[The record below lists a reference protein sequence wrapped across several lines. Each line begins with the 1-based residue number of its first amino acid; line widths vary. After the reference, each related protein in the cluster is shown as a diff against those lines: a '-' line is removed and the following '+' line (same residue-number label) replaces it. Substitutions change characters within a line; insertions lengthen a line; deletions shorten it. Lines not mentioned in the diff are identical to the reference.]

1 MSKFKPT
8 DDQKKA
14 IETRGKNIIVSA
26 AAGSGK
32 TRVLVDRVISFMI
45 EEKIPIKNMI
55 IVTFTNKASVEMKD
69 RIREKLN
76 DLLKEENTDKIFIK
90 NQIKSIN
97 DAFIKTLHSFCAD
110 MLREN
115 FYLADNLSPSFKIAA
130 DSKQALLRK
139 DSIDE
144 LFESEYGKND
154 GEFINFLYNF
164 GSNRSDDDAK
174 TIILDLYDF
183 SKSQIDPHKWLEDK
197 TSSNFDFE
205 KFKTYIKERVENI
218 IKSARNLEI
227 FIKERSMRD
236 KYVEMIESDLNFFE
250 NIESSIEEK
259 PWDDIIEIFGKSL
272 SRMVTMSKK
281 QDDSN
286 ENLYVKAKKNAY
298 KDEFNLIKDLIR
310 NTDSITRGF
319 FDPLEDKILK
329 ELKYLVFSFEDIYT
343 KKKREENYLD
353 FSDMEHEFI
362 NLLGNEEL
370 NQKLKK
376 QFKYIFFDEY
386 QDSNDIQ
393 NYIVEKLKN
402 DNNLFFV
409 GDVKQSI
416 YGFRNA
422 RPELF
427 LEKLESYE
435 NDENSLRINLSKNFR
450 TDKDLIDFNN
460 YIFERLMTRENSDI
474 AYKDDG
480 HRLNYHFEFDE
491 NYPKVSIKALS
502 KNLNEEAYLV
512 KEINNLIKTGLEYK
526 DIAILLRAS
535 SKAYLYENE
544 LKKAGIPFS
553 SDISKVSFETVEV
566 EFFINILKYI
576 ANPNDDISLIS
587 VLRSEIFNF
596 SEDDLAEISLSSN
609 KSYFYQKFKSYGEE
623 NEDHLSQK
631 ISDFNTIFTDFSY
644 ILNFSNMYDFA
655 NFIFENSGLYDFLK
669 ARDRADERIKNIEAF
684 IELMDDYDKN
694 NENSLFGFLTYI
706 DNLKNQKKD
715 NLKASRNLS
724 DEENLVRIMTIHK
737 SKGLEFKAVI
747 LPDFSKRFN
756 TRDNSKDMVLDKNLG
771 IGINI
776 ADWENKIKIS
786 SIKRDLILEKSNLN
800 DKKEEMRVLY
810 VALTRAERKISIIG
824 KKDLNEKG
832 LENILNANSLLDLSS
847 YMDWIL
853 KILCNDKI
861 MGDFVDVDFKTDA
874 FNKGFLNIE
883 YVEEFEEN
891 LHEDLTDI
899 NKIINSDTYNEK
911 IYENI
916 EEIFNFSYKNKENIN
931 KSLKKSVTEIAKNYD
946 LSNEGYEK
954 SSFDQK
960 ENSYDFRRPSFE
972 EIKLSPTD
980 KGSLIH
986 KIFQELEV
994 KSYDLNSLEKEINKL
1009 IDLGKIKKEYLSY
1022 INFEN
1027 ILGFFNSEIIQNLI
1041 KKSPKI
1047 RKEESFLRKI
1057 DDYYVNG
1064 QIDIMFEFKDEIILM
1079 DFKTDSIKRE
1089 GFYDKQVEIYKDS
1102 IEEALDKKVI
1112 SSYIYWYNF
1121 KEFEQVNKNHH

>member
-32 TRVLVDRVISFMI
+32 TRVLVDRVISLII

-76 DLLKEENTDKIFIK
+76 DLLKEEKSDKIFIK

-115 FYLADNLSPSFKIAA
+115 FYLSDNLSPSFKIAA

-139 DSIDE
+139 DAIDE
-144 LFESEYGKND
+144 LFESEYEKNHGD
-154 GEFINFLYNF
+154 FINFLHNF

-174 TIILDLYDF
+174 KIILDLYDF

-197 TSSNFDFE
+197 TSSKFDFE
-205 KFKTYIKERVENI
+205 KFKTYVKERVENI

-236 KYVEMIESDLNFFE
+236 KYVEIIESDLNFFE
-250 NIESSIEEK
+250 NIKNSIEEK

-272 SRMVTMSKK
+272 SRMVTISKK
-281 QDDSN
+281 LDDPN
-286 ENLYVKAKKNAY
+286 ENSYVKSKKNAY

-329 ELKYLVFSFEDIYT
+329 ELKYLVFSFEVIYT

-362 NLLGNEEL
+362 NLLENEEL

-402 DNNLFFV
+402 ENNLFFV

-427 LEKLESYE
+427 LEKLNSYE
-435 NDENSLRINLSKNFR
+435 EDENSLRINLSKNFR

-474 AYKDDG
+474 AYKDDN

-512 KEINNLIKTGLEYK
+512 KEINNLVNSGLEYK

-576 ANPNDDISLIS
+576 ANPNDDISLLS

-609 KSYFYQKFKSYGEE
+609 KSYFYQKFKAYGEE
-623 NEDHLSQK
+623 NEDDLSQK

-756 TRDNSKDMVLDKNLG
+756 TRDNSKDMVLDKDLG

-861 MGDFVDVDFKTDA
+861 ISDFVDVDFKTDV

-891 LHEDLTDI
+891 LEEDLTDI
-899 NKIINSDTYNEK
+899 NKIINSDTYNKK
-911 IYENI
+911 IYKNI
-916 EEIFNFSYKNKENIN
+916 EEIFEFSYKNKENIN

-960 ENSYDFRRPSFE
+960 ENSYDFRRPNFE

-1027 ILGFFNSEIIQNLI
+1027 ILGFFNSEIIQNLM

>member
-14 IETRGKNIIVSA
+14 IETRGENIIVSA

-32 TRVLVDRVISFMI
+32 TRVLVDRVISLMI

-76 DLLKEENTDKIFIK
+76 ELLKEENTDKIFIK

-115 FYLADNLSPSFKIAA
+115 FYLSDNLSPSFKIAA

-144 LFESEYGKND
+144 LFENEYEKND
-154 GEFINFLYNF
+154 GEFINLLHNF

-197 TSSNFDFE
+197 TISNFDFE
-205 KFKTYIKERVENI
+205 KFKTYVKERVENI

-281 QDDSN
+281 QDDPK
-286 ENLYVKAKKNAY
+286 ENSFVKAKKNAY

-310 NTDSITRGF
+310 NTDSLTRGF

-329 ELKYLVFSFEDIYT
+329 ELKYLVFFFEEIYT

-370 NQKLKK
+370 NHKLKK

-386 QDSNDIQ
+386 QDSIDIQ

-427 LEKLESYE
+427 LEKLNSYE

-460 YIFERLMTRENSDI
+460 YIFERLMTRKNSDI

-512 KEINNLIKTGLEYK
+512 KEINNLVNSGLEYK

-576 ANPNDDISLIS
+576 ANPNDDISLLS

-609 KSYFYQKFKSYGEE
+609 KSYFYQKFKAYEEE
-623 NEDHLSQK
+623 NEDDLSQK

-684 IELMDDYDKN
+684 IDLMDDYDKN

-756 TRDNSKDMVLDKNLG
+756 TRDNSKDMVLDKDLG

-832 LENILNANSLLDLSS
+832 LENILNANSLLDLST

-861 MGDFVDVDFKTDA
+861 MSDFLDIDFKTDA
-874 FNKGFLNIE
+874 FNKGFLDIE

-899 NKIINSDTYNEK
+899 NKIINSDTYNKK
-911 IYENI
+911 IYKNI

-960 ENSYDFRRPSFE
+960 ENSYDFRRPNFE

-1057 DDYYVNG
+1057 DDFYVNG

>member
-32 TRVLVDRVISFMI
+32 TRVLVDRVISLMV

-76 DLLKEENTDKIFIK
+76 DLLKEEKSDKIFIK

-115 FYLADNLSPSFKIAA
+115 FYLSDNLSPSFKIAA

-139 DSIDE
+139 DAIDE
-144 LFESEYGKND
+144 LFEKEYENNHN
-154 GEFINFLYNF
+154 EFINFLHNF

-174 TIILDLYDF
+174 KIILDLYDF

-197 TSSNFDFE
+197 TSTNFDFE
-205 KFKTYIKERVENI
+205 KFKAYIKKRVENI
-218 IKSARNLEI
+218 LSSANDLEI

-236 KYVEMIESDLNFFE
+236 KYVEMIESDVNFFE
-250 NIESSIEEK
+250 NIKNSIEEK

-272 SRMVTMSKK
+272 SRMVTISKK
-281 QDDSN
+281 LDNPN
-286 ENLYVKAKKNAY
+286 ENSYVKTKKNAY

-319 FDPLEDKILK
+319 FDPLEEKILK
-329 ELKYLVFSFEDIYT
+329 ELKYLVFSFEEIYT

-362 NLLGNEEL
+362 NLLENEEL
-370 NQKLKK
+370 TNKLKK

-402 DNNLFFV
+402 ENNLFFV

-422 RPELF
+422 RAELF
-427 LEKLESYE
+427 LEKLDSYE

-474 AYKDDG
+474 AYKDDN

-491 NYPKVSIKALS
+491 KYPKVSIKALS

-512 KEINNLIKTGLEYK
+512 KEINNLVNSGLEYK

-576 ANPNDDISLIS
+576 ANPNDDISLLS

-609 KSYFYQKFKSYGEE
+609 KSYFYQKFKAYEEE
-623 NEDHLSQK
+623 NKDGLSQK

-747 LPDFSKRFN
+747 LLDFSKRFN
-756 TRDNSKDMVLDKNLG
+756 TRDNSKDMVLDKDLG

-832 LENILNANSLLDLSS
+832 LENILNANSLLVLSS

-853 KILCNDKI
+853 KILCYDKI
-861 MGDFVDVDFKTDA
+861 MSDFVDIDFKTDA

-891 LHEDLTDI
+891 SHEDLTDI

-911 IYENI
+911 IYKNI

-960 ENSYDFRRPSFE
+960 ENSHDFRRPNFE

-1027 ILGFFNSEIIQNLI
+1027 ILGFFNSEIIQNLM

-1057 DDYYVNG
+1057 DDFYVNG
-1064 QIDIMFEFKDEIILM
+1064 QIDIMFEFKNEIVLM

-1102 IEEALDKKVI
+1102 IEEALGKKVI

>member
-32 TRVLVDRVISFMI
+32 TRVLVDRVISLMV

-76 DLLKEENTDKIFIK
+76 DLLKEEKSDKIFIK

-115 FYLADNLSPSFKIAA
+115 FYLSDNLSPSFKIAA

-139 DSIDE
+139 DAIDE
-144 LFESEYGKND
+144 LFEKEYEKNH
-154 GEFINFLYNF
+154 GEFINFLHNF

-174 TIILDLYDF
+174 KIILDLYDF

-205 KFKTYIKERVENI
+205 KFKAYIKKRIENI
-218 IKSARNLEI
+218 LSSAKDLEI

-250 NIESSIEEK
+250 YIKNSIDEK
-259 PWDDIIEIFGKSL
+259 SWDYIIEIFGKSL

-281 QDDSN
+281 NDDPN

-329 ELKYLVFSFEDIYT
+329 ELKYLVFSFEEIYT

-362 NLLGNEEL
+362 NLLENEEL
-370 NQKLKK
+370 TNKLKK

-402 DNNLFFV
+402 ENNLFFV

-422 RPELF
+422 RAELF
-427 LEKLESYE
+427 LEKLDSYE
-435 NDENSLRINLSKNFR
+435 KDENSLRINLSKNFR

-474 AYKDDG
+474 AYKDDN

-512 KEINNLIKTGLEYK
+512 KEINNLVNSGLEYK

-576 ANPNDDISLIS
+576 ANPNDDISLLS

-609 KSYFYQKFKSYGEE
+609 KSYFYQKFKDYEEE
-623 NEDHLSQK
+623 NEGGLSQK

-684 IELMDDYDKN
+684 IDLMDDYDKN

-724 DEENLVRIMTIHK
+724 DDENLVRIMTIHK

-756 TRDNSKDMVLDKNLG
+756 TRDNSKDIVLDKDLG

-861 MGDFVDVDFKTDA
+861 MSDFVDVDFKTDA
-874 FNKGFLNIE
+874 FNKGFLDIE

-891 LHEDLTDI
+891 SHEDLTDI

-911 IYENI
+911 IYKNI

-960 ENSYDFRRPSFE
+960 EISYDFRRPNFE

-994 KSYDLNSLEKEINKL
+994 KSYDLHSLEKEINRL
-1009 IDLGKIKKEYLSY
+1009 IDLGKIKKDYLSY

-1027 ILGFFNSEIIQNLI
+1027 ILGFFNSEIIKNII

-1057 DDYYVNG
+1057 DNFYVNG
-1064 QIDIMFEFKDEIILM
+1064 QIDIMFEFKDEIVLM

-1102 IEEALDKKVI
+1102 IEEALGNKVT

>member
-1 MSKFKPT
+1 
-8 DDQKKA
+8 
-14 IETRGKNIIVSA
+14 
-26 AAGSGK
+26 
-32 TRVLVDRVISFMI
+32 
-45 EEKIPIKNMI
+45 
-55 IVTFTNKASVEMKD
+55 
-69 RIREKLN
+69 
-76 DLLKEENTDKIFIK
+76 
-90 NQIKSIN
+90 
-97 DAFIKTLHSFCAD
+97 
-110 MLREN
+110 
-115 FYLADNLSPSFKIAA
+115 
-130 DSKQALLRK
+130 
-139 DSIDE
+139 
-144 LFESEYGKND
+144 
-154 GEFINFLYNF
+154 
-164 GSNRSDDDAK
+164 
-174 TIILDLYDF
+174 
-183 SKSQIDPHKWLEDK
+183 
-197 TSSNFDFE
+197 
-205 KFKTYIKERVENI
+205 
-218 IKSARNLEI
+218 
-227 FIKERSMRD
+227 
-236 KYVEMIESDLNFFE
+236 
-250 NIESSIEEK
+250 
-259 PWDDIIEIFGKSL
+259 
-272 SRMVTMSKK
+272 
-281 QDDSN
+281 
-286 ENLYVKAKKNAY
+286 
-298 KDEFNLIKDLIR
+298 
-310 NTDSITRGF
+310 
-319 FDPLEDKILK
+319 
-329 ELKYLVFSFEDIYT
+329 
-343 KKKREENYLD
+343 
-353 FSDMEHEFI
+353 DMEHEFI
-362 NLLGNEEL
+362 NLLENEEL

-393 NYIVEKLKN
+393 NYIVDKLKN
-402 DNNLFFV
+402 ENNLFFV

-427 LEKLESYE
+427 LEKLNSYE
-435 NDENSLRINLSKNFR
+435 EDENSLRINLSKNFR

-460 YIFERLMTRENSDI
+460 YIFERLMTRKNSDI

-553 SDISKVSFETVEV
+553 SDISKVSFKTVEV

-576 ANPNDDISLIS
+576 ANPNDDISLLS

-596 SEDDLAEISLSSN
+596 SENDLAEISLSSS
-609 KSYFYQKFKSYGEE
+609 KSYFYQKFKAYEEE
-623 NEDHLSQK
+623 NEDDLSQK

-669 ARDRADERIKNIEAF
+669 ARDRGDERIKNIEAF

-756 TRDNSKDMVLDKNLG
+756 TRDNSKDMVLDKDLG

-832 LENILNANSLLDLSS
+832 IENILNANSLLDLSS

-853 KILCNDKI
+853 KILCDDKV
-861 MGDFVDVDFKTDA
+861 MSDFVDVDFKTDA

-891 LHEDLTDI
+891 LEEDLTDI

-911 IYENI
+911 IYKNI
-916 EEIFNFSYKNKENIN
+916 EEIFDFSYKNKENIN
-931 KSLKKSVTEIAKNYD
+931 KSLKKSVTEIAKHYD

-960 ENSYDFRRPSFE
+960 ENSYDFRRPNFE

-1009 IDLGKIKKEYLSY
+1009 IGLGKIKKEYLSY
-1022 INFEN
+1022 
-1027 ILGFFNSEIIQNLI
+1027 
-1041 KKSPKI
+1041 
-1047 RKEESFLRKI
+1047 
-1057 DDYYVNG
+1057 
-1064 QIDIMFEFKDEIILM
+1064 
-1079 DFKTDSIKRE
+1079 
-1089 GFYDKQVEIYKDS
+1089 
-1102 IEEALDKKVI
+1102 
-1112 SSYIYWYNF
+1112 
-1121 KEFEQVNKNHH
+1121 

>member
-32 TRVLVDRVISFMI
+32 TRVLVDRVISLMI

-76 DLLKEENTDKIFIK
+76 DLLKEEKSDKIFIK

-115 FYLADNLSPSFKIAA
+115 FYLSENLSPSFKIAA

-139 DSIDE
+139 DAIDE
-144 LFESEYGKND
+144 LFEKEYEKNH
-154 GEFINFLYNF
+154 GEFINFLHNF

-174 TIILDLYDF
+174 KIILDLYDF

-205 KFKTYIKERVENI
+205 KFKAYIKKRIENI
-218 IKSARNLEI
+218 LSSAKDLEI

-236 KYVEMIESDLNFFE
+236 KYVEMIESDVNFFE
-250 NIESSIEEK
+250 NIKNSIEEK
-259 PWDDIIEIFGKSL
+259 HWDDIIEIFGKSL
-272 SRMVTMSKK
+272 SRMVTISKK
-281 QDDSN
+281 LDDPN
-286 ENLYVKAKKNAY
+286 ENSFVKTKKNAY

-329 ELKYLVFSFEDIYT
+329 ELKYLVFSFEEIYT

-362 NLLGNEEL
+362 NLLENEEL
-370 NQKLKK
+370 TNKLKK

-402 DNNLFFV
+402 ENNLFFV

-422 RPELF
+422 RAELF
-427 LEKLESYE
+427 LEKLDTYE
-435 NDENSLRINLSKNFR
+435 KDENSLRINLSKNFR

-474 AYKDDG
+474 AYKDDN

-491 NYPKVSIKALS
+491 KYPKVAIKALS

-512 KEINNLIKTGLEYK
+512 KEINNLVNSGLEYK

-576 ANPNDDISLIS
+576 ANPNDDISLLS

-609 KSYFYQKFKSYGEE
+609 KSYFYQKFKDYEEE

-684 IELMDDYDKN
+684 IDLMDDYDKN

-724 DEENLVRIMTIHK
+724 DDENLVRIMTIHK

-756 TRDNSKDMVLDKNLG
+756 TRDNSKDMVLDKDLG

-824 KKDLNEKG
+824 KKDLNERG
-832 LENILNANSLLDLSS
+832 LENILNANSLLDLST

-853 KILCNDKI
+853 KILCDDKI
-861 MGDFVDVDFKTDA
+861 MSDFVDVDFKTDA

-891 LHEDLTDI
+891 SHEDLTDI
-899 NKIINSDTYNEK
+899 NKIINSDTYNKK
-911 IYENI
+911 IYKNI
-916 EEIFNFSYKNKENIN
+916 EDVFNFSYKNKENIN

-946 LSNEGYEK
+946 LSNEGYDK

-960 ENSYDFRRPSFE
+960 ENSYDFRRPNFE

-1027 ILGFFNSEIIQNLI
+1027 ILGFFNSEIIQNLM

-1064 QIDIMFEFKDEIILM
+1064 QIDIMFESQNEIVLM

-1102 IEEALDKKVI
+1102 IEEALGKKVI

>member
-14 IETRGKNIIVSA
+14 IESRGKNIIVSA

-32 TRVLVDRVISFMI
+32 TRVLVDRVISLMV

-76 DLLKEENTDKIFIK
+76 ELLKEGNSDKIFIK

-115 FYLADNLSPSFKIAA
+115 FYLSDNLSPSFKIAA

-139 DSIDE
+139 DAIDE
-144 LFESEYGKND
+144 LFEKEYEKNH
-154 GEFINFLYNF
+154 GEFINFLHNF

-174 TIILDLYDF
+174 KIILDLYDF

-205 KFKTYIKERVENI
+205 KFKAYVKERVENI

-250 NIESSIEEK
+250 NIRDSIDEK
-259 PWDDIIEIFGKSL
+259 PWEDIIEIFGKSL
-272 SRMVTMSKK
+272 SRMVTISKK
-281 QDDSN
+281 LDDPN

-319 FDPLEDKILK
+319 FDPLEEKILK
-329 ELKYLVFSFEDIYT
+329 ELKYLVFSFEEIYT

-362 NLLGNEEL
+362 NLLENEEL
-370 NQKLKK
+370 TNKLKK

-402 DNNLFFV
+402 ENNLFFV

-427 LEKLESYE
+427 LEKLKSYE

-474 AYKDDG
+474 AYKDDN

-512 KEINNLIKTGLEYK
+512 KEINNLVNSGLEYK

-576 ANPNDDISLIS
+576 ANPNDDISLLS

-609 KSYFYQKFKSYGEE
+609 KSYFYQKFKDYEEE
-623 NEDHLSQK
+623 NEGGLSQK

-684 IELMDDYDKN
+684 IDLMDDYDKN

-724 DEENLVRIMTIHK
+724 DEENVVRIMTIHK

-756 TRDNSKDMVLDKNLG
+756 TRDKSKDMVLDKDLG

-776 ADWENKIKIS
+776 ADWENKVKIS

-832 LENILNANSLLDLSS
+832 LENILNANSLLDLST

-861 MGDFVDVDFKTDA
+861 MSDFIDIDFKTDA
-874 FNKGFLNIE
+874 FKKGFLDIE

-891 LHEDLTDI
+891 SHEDLTDI

-911 IYENI
+911 IYKNI
-916 EEIFNFSYKNKENIN
+916 EDVFNFSYKNKENIN

-960 ENSYDFRRPSFE
+960 EISYDFRRPNFE

-994 KSYDLNSLEKEINKL
+994 KSYDLNSLEKEINRL

-1022 INFEN
+1022 INYEN

-1057 DDYYVNG
+1057 DDFYVNG
-1064 QIDIMFEFKDEIILM
+1064 QIDIMFEFKDEIVLM

-1102 IEEALDKKVI
+1102 IEEALGKKVI

>member
-32 TRVLVDRVISFMI
+32 TRVLVDRVISLMI
-45 EEKIPIKNMI
+45 EEKVPIKNMI

-76 DLLKEENTDKIFIK
+76 DLLKEEKSDKIFIK

-115 FYLADNLSPSFKIAA
+115 FYLSENLSPSFKIAA

-139 DSIDE
+139 DAIDE
-144 LFESEYGKND
+144 LFEKEYEKNH
-154 GEFINFLYNF
+154 GEFINFLHNF

-174 TIILDLYDF
+174 KIILDLYDF

-205 KFKTYIKERVENI
+205 KFKAYIKKRIENI
-218 IKSARNLEI
+218 LSSAKDLEI

-236 KYVEMIESDLNFFE
+236 KYVEMIESDVNFFE
-250 NIESSIEEK
+250 NIKSSIDEK
-259 PWDDIIEIFGKSL
+259 SWDDLIDIFGKSL
-272 SRMVTMSKK
+272 SRMVTISKK
-281 QDDSN
+281 QDDPK
-286 ENLYVKAKKNAY
+286 ENSYVKAKKNAY
-298 KDEFNLIKDLIR
+298 KDEFNLIKDLVR

-319 FDPLEDKILK
+319 FDPLEEKILK
-329 ELKYLVFSFEDIYT
+329 ELKYLVFSFEDIYK

-362 NLLGNEEL
+362 NLLENEEL

-427 LEKLESYE
+427 LEKLDSYE
-435 NDENSLRINLSKNFR
+435 DDENSLRINLSKNFR

-502 KNLNEEAYLV
+502 KNLNEETYLV
-512 KEINNLIKTGLEYK
+512 KEINNLINSGLEYK

-576 ANPNDDISLIS
+576 ANPNDDISLLS

-609 KSYFYQKFKSYGEE
+609 KSYFYQKFKAFEEE
-623 NEDHLSQK
+623 NEDGLSQK

-684 IELMDDYDKN
+684 IDLMDDYDKN

-756 TRDNSKDMVLDKNLG
+756 NRDNSKDMVLDKDLG

-832 LENILNANSLLDLSS
+832 LENVINANSLLDLST

-853 KILCNDKI
+853 KILCDDKI
-861 MGDFVDVDFKTDA
+861 MSDFVDVDFKTDA
-874 FNKGFLNIE
+874 FNKGFLDIE

-891 LHEDLTDI
+891 LQEDLTDI

-911 IYENI
+911 IYKNI
-916 EEIFNFSYKNKENIN
+916 EEIFDFSYKNKENIN

-960 ENSYDFRRPSFE
+960 EISYDFRRPNFE

-1027 ILGFFNSEIIQNLI
+1027 ILGFFNSEIIQNLMKI
-1041 KKSPKI
+1041 SPKI

-1057 DDYYVNG
+1057 DDFYVNG
-1064 QIDIMFEFKDEIILM
+1064 QIDIMFEFQNEIVLM

>member
-32 TRVLVDRVISFMI
+32 TRVLVDRVISLII

-76 DLLKEENTDKIFIK
+76 DLLKEEKSDKIFIK

-115 FYLADNLSPSFKIAA
+115 FYLSDNLSPSFKIAA

-139 DSIDE
+139 DAIDE
-144 LFESEYGKND
+144 LFESEYEKNHGD
-154 GEFINFLYNF
+154 FINFLHNF

-174 TIILDLYDF
+174 KIILDLYDF

-197 TSSNFDFE
+197 TSSKFDFE
-205 KFKTYIKERVENI
+205 KFKTYVKERVENI

-236 KYVEMIESDLNFFE
+236 KYVEIIESDLNFFE
-250 NIESSIEEK
+250 NIKNSIEEK

-272 SRMVTMSKK
+272 SRMVTISKK
-281 QDDSN
+281 LDDPN
-286 ENLYVKAKKNAY
+286 ENSYVKSKKNAY

-329 ELKYLVFSFEDIYT
+329 ELKYLVFSFEVIYT

-362 NLLGNEEL
+362 NLLENEEL

-402 DNNLFFV
+402 ENNLFFV

-427 LEKLESYE
+427 LEKLNSYE
-435 NDENSLRINLSKNFR
+435 EDENSLRINLSKNFR

-474 AYKDDG
+474 AYKDDN

-576 ANPNDDISLIS
+576 ANPNDDISLLS

-596 SEDDLAEISLSSN
+596 SEDDLAVISLSAK
-609 KSYFYQKFKSYGEE
+609 KSYFYQKFKAYEEE
-623 NEDHLSQK
+623 NEDDLSQK

-669 ARDRADERIKNIEAF
+669 ARDRGDERIKNIEAF
-684 IELMDDYDKN
+684 IDLMDDYDKN

-756 TRDNSKDMVLDKNLG
+756 TRDNSKDMVLDKDLG

-853 KILCNDKI
+853 KILCDDKI
-861 MGDFVDVDFKTDA
+861 MSDFVDVDFKTDA
-874 FNKGFLNIE
+874 FNKGFLNIK

-891 LHEDLTDI
+891 LEEDLTDI

-911 IYENI
+911 IYRNL
-916 EEIFNFSYKNKENIN
+916 EEVFNFSYKNKENIN

-960 ENSYDFRRPSFE
+960 EISYDFRSPNFE

-980 KGSLIH
+980 RGSLIH

-994 KSYDLNSLEKEINKL
+994 KSYNLNSLEKEINKL
-1009 IDLGKIKKEYLSY
+1009 IDFGKIKKEYLSY
-1022 INFEN
+1022 INYEN
-1027 ILGFFNSEIIQNLI
+1027 ILGFFNSKIIQNLI
-1041 KKSPKI
+1041 KKSPNI

-1057 DDYYVNG
+1057 DNFYVNG
-1064 QIDIMFEFKDEIILM
+1064 QIDIMFEYEDEIVLM

-1089 GFYDKQVEIYKDS
+1089 GFYDKQLEIYKDS
-1102 IEEALDKKVI
+1102 IEEALGKKVI

-1121 KEFEQVNKNHH
+1121 KEFEQVNKIHH

>member
-32 TRVLVDRVISFMI
+32 TRVLVDRVISLMV

-76 DLLKEENTDKIFIK
+76 DLLKEEKSDKIFIK

-115 FYLADNLSPSFKIAA
+115 FYLSDNLSPSFKIAA

-139 DSIDE
+139 DAIDE
-144 LFESEYGKND
+144 LFEKEYEKNH
-154 GEFINFLYNF
+154 GEFINFLHNF

-174 TIILDLYDF
+174 KIILDLYDF
-183 SKSQIDPHKWLEDK
+183 SKSQIDPHKWLEEK

-205 KFKTYIKERVENI
+205 KFKSYIKKRIENI
-218 IKSARNLEI
+218 LSSAKNLEI

-236 KYVEMIESDLNFFE
+236 KYVEMIESDVNFFE
-250 NIESSIEEK
+250 NIKDSIDEK

-272 SRMVTMSKK
+272 SRMVTISKK
-281 QDDSN
+281 LDDPN
-286 ENLYVKAKKNAY
+286 ENSYVKTKKNAY

-329 ELKYLVFSFEDIYT
+329 ELKYLVFSFEEIYT

-362 NLLGNEEL
+362 NLLENEEL
-370 NQKLKK
+370 TNKLKK

-402 DNNLFFV
+402 ENNLFFV

-422 RPELF
+422 RAELF
-427 LEKLESYE
+427 LEKLDSYE
-435 NDENSLRINLSKNFR
+435 KDGNSLRINLSKNFR

-460 YIFERLMTRENSDI
+460 YIFERLMRRENSDI
-474 AYKDDG
+474 AYKDDN

-491 NYPKVSIKALS
+491 KYPKVSIKALS

-512 KEINNLIKTGLEYK
+512 KEINNLVNSGLEYK

-576 ANPNDDISLIS
+576 ANPNDDISLLS

-609 KSYFYQKFKSYGEE
+609 KSYFYQKFKAYEEE
-623 NEDHLSQK
+623 NKDDLSQK

-684 IELMDDYDKN
+684 IDLMDDYDKN

-756 TRDNSKDMVLDKNLG
+756 TRDNSKDMVLDKDLG

-832 LENILNANSLLDLSS
+832 LENILNANSLLVLSS

-853 KILCNDKI
+853 KILCYDKI
-861 MGDFVDVDFKTDA
+861 MSDFVDIDFKTDA

-891 LHEDLTDI
+891 SHEDLTDI

-911 IYENI
+911 IYKNI

-960 ENSYDFRRPSFE
+960 ENSHDFRRPNFE

-1027 ILGFFNSEIIQNLI
+1027 ILGFFNSEIIQNLM

-1057 DDYYVNG
+1057 DDFYVNG
-1064 QIDIMFEFKDEIILM
+1064 QIDIMFEFKNEIVLM

-1102 IEEALDKKVI
+1102 IEEALGKKVI

>member
-32 TRVLVDRVISFMI
+32 TRVLVDRVISLMV

-76 DLLKEENTDKIFIK
+76 DLLKEEKSDKIFIK

-115 FYLADNLSPSFKIAA
+115 FYLSENLSPSFKIAA

-139 DSIDE
+139 DAIDE
-144 LFESEYGKND
+144 LFEKEYEKNH
-154 GEFINFLYNF
+154 GEFINFLHNF

-174 TIILDLYDF
+174 KIILDLYDF

-205 KFKTYIKERVENI
+205 KFKTYVKERVENI

-250 NIESSIEEK
+250 NIRDSIDEK
-259 PWDDIIEIFGKSL
+259 FWDDIIEIFGKSL

-281 QDDSN
+281 QDNPN

-310 NTDSITRGF
+310 NTDSLTRGF
-319 FDPLEDKILK
+319 FDPLEEKILK
-329 ELKYLVFSFEDIYT
+329 ELKYLVFSFEEIYT

-362 NLLGNEEL
+362 NLLENEEL
-370 NQKLKK
+370 TNKLKK

-402 DNNLFFV
+402 ENNLFFV

-422 RPELF
+422 RAELF
-427 LEKLESYE
+427 LEKLDSYE
-435 NDENSLRINLSKNFR
+435 KDENSLRINLSKNFR

-474 AYKDDG
+474 AYKDDN

-491 NYPKVSIKALS
+491 KYPKVSIKALS

-512 KEINNLIKTGLEYK
+512 KEINNLVNSGLEYK

-576 ANPNDDISLIS
+576 ANPNDDICLLS

-609 KSYFYQKFKSYGEE
+609 KSYFYQKFKAYEEE
-623 NEDHLSQK
+623 NKDGLSQK

-684 IELMDDYDKN
+684 IDLMDDYDKN

-756 TRDNSKDMVLDKNLG
+756 TRDNSKDMVLDKDLG

-832 LENILNANSLLDLSS
+832 LENILNANSLLDLST

-861 MGDFVDVDFKTDA
+861 MSDFVDVDFKTDA

-891 LHEDLTDI
+891 SHEDLTDI
-899 NKIINSDTYNEK
+899 NKIINSDTYNK
-911 IYENI
+911 TIYKNI
-916 EEIFNFSYKNKENIN
+916 EDVFNFSYKNKENIN

-960 ENSYDFRRPSFE
+960 ENSYDFRRPNFE

-1027 ILGFFNSEIIQNLI
+1027 ILGFFNSEIIQNLM

-1089 GFYDKQVEIYKDS
+1089 GFYDKQIEIYKDS

>member
-32 TRVLVDRVISFMI
+32 TRVLVDRVISLMV

-76 DLLKEENTDKIFIK
+76 DLLKEEKSDKIFIK

-115 FYLADNLSPSFKIAA
+115 FYLSDNLSPSFKIAA

-139 DSIDE
+139 DAIDE
-144 LFESEYGKND
+144 LFEKEYEKNH
-154 GEFINFLYNF
+154 GEFINFLHNF

-174 TIILDLYDF
+174 KIILDLYDF

-205 KFKTYIKERVENI
+205 KFKAYIKKRIENI
-218 IKSARNLEI
+218 LSSAKDLEI

-236 KYVEMIESDLNFFE
+236 KYVEMIESDVNFFE
-250 NIESSIEEK
+250 NIKNSIYEK
-259 PWDDIIEIFGKSL
+259 SWDDIIEIFGKSL
-272 SRMVTMSKK
+272 SRMVTISKK
-281 QDDSN
+281 LDDPN
-286 ENLYVKAKKNAY
+286 ENSYVKAKKNAY

-329 ELKYLVFSFEDIYT
+329 ELKYLVFSFEEIYT

-362 NLLGNEEL
+362 NLLENEEL
-370 NQKLKK
+370 TNKLKK

-402 DNNLFFV
+402 ENNLFFV

-422 RPELF
+422 RAELF
-427 LEKLESYE
+427 LEKLDSYE
-435 NDENSLRINLSKNFR
+435 KDENSLRINLSKNFR

-474 AYKDDG
+474 AYKDDN

-512 KEINNLIKTGLEYK
+512 KEINNLVNSGLEYK

-576 ANPNDDISLIS
+576 ANPNDDISLLS

-609 KSYFYQKFKSYGEE
+609 KSYFYQKFKAYEEE
-623 NEDHLSQK
+623 NEDYLSQK

-655 NFIFENSGLYDFLK
+655 NFIFEKSGLYDFLK

-684 IELMDDYDKN
+684 IDLMDDYDKN

-724 DEENLVRIMTIHK
+724 DEENVVRIMTIHK

-756 TRDNSKDMVLDKNLG
+756 TRDKSKDMLLDKDLG

-832 LENILNANSLLDLSS
+832 LENILNANSLLDLST

-853 KILCNDKI
+853 KILCEDKI
-861 MGDFVDVDFKTDA
+861 MGDFLDIDYKTDA
-874 FNKGFLNIE
+874 FKKGFLNIE

-891 LHEDLTDI
+891 LHQDFT
-899 NKIINSDTYNEK
+899 NVNQIINSDNYNKK
-911 IYENI
+911 IYNSL

-960 ENSYDFRRPSFE
+960 EISYDFRRPNFE

-986 KIFQELEV
+986 KIFQDLEV
-994 KSYDLNSLEKEINKL
+994 KSYDLNSLEKEINRL

-1022 INFEN
+1022 INYEN

-1057 DDYYVNG
+1057 DDFYVNG
-1064 QIDIMFEFKDEIILM
+1064 QIDIMFEFKDEIVLM

-1102 IEEALDKKVI
+1102 IEEALGKKVI